1 MALFSRASSTPDA
14 TRDQADALLDDLGR
28 RMLKRRVDAL
38 KSLPTFPESVVRIN
52 QIITQ
57 DGPTDSLHKIA
68 QAIETD
74 PVLCAR
80 ILRLVNSAFYGVSG
94 AIVTVFDAL
103 LMLGLDIVRGLI
115 LSTTVS
121 DVFAGRNAALNGL
134 WEHSYG
140 AAVAAGALGRTLG
153 LPKTE
158 ELSAAALMHDIGKM
172 VLASQLED
180 EYRAVVAHAVER
192 RCTVRQAEQ
201 QLLGVT
207 HDEIGAW
214 LVVRWKL
221 PASLA
226 EPIAKHHTP
235 TQAVRHADAAA
246 VVHVADLMIR
256 GYGFGFAGDR
266 VMPALDDG
274 AWRHLGLNADKM
286 RTAVRRLQQ
295 DLHAALQHVHLIA
308 GGT

>member
-1 MALFSRASSTPDA
+1 MSLLGRASIPPEA
-14 TRDQADALLDDLGR
+14 TADALIDELGR

-38 KSLPTFPESVVRIN
+38 KSLPTFPESVIRIN

-57 DGPTDSLHKIA
+57 DGPKESLRKIA
-68 QAIETD
+68 DAIETD

-94 AIVTVFDAL
+94 AIATVFDAL
-103 LMLGLDIVRGLI
+103 LMLGLDIVKGLI

-140 AAVAAGALGRTLG
+140 AAVAAGALARTLG
-153 LPKTE
+153 MSKVE
-158 ELSAAALMHDIGKM
+158 EISAAALMHDIGKM

-180 EYRAVVAHAVER
+180 EYRTVVTHAVDR
-192 RCTVRQAEQ
+192 RCTIRQAER

-207 HDEIGAW
+207 HDEIGHW
-214 LVVRWKL
+214 LVLRWKL

-226 EPIAKHHTP
+226 EPIAWHHEP
-235 TQAVRHADAAA
+235 AKAGRFMDAAA

-266 VMPALDDG
+266 VMPALDDA
-274 AWRHLGLNADKM
+274 AWRHLGLNADKL

-295 DLHAALQHVHLIA
+295 DLHEALRNVHLITGA
-308 GGT
+308 

>member
-1 MALFSRASSTPDA
+1 VTSSGAKGAVRTPEA
-14 TRDQADALLDDLGR
+14 QADALLDELGR

-38 KSLPTFPESVVRIN
+38 KNLPTFPESVVRIN

-57 DGPTDSLHKIA
+57 IGPKESVRMIA
-68 QAIETD
+68 DAIETD

-94 AIVTVFDAL
+94 AMVTIFDAL
-103 LMLGLDIVRGLI
+103 LMLGLDIVKGLI

-140 AAVAAGALGRTLG
+140 AAVAAGALGKTLG
-153 LPKTE
+153 LPKVE
-158 ELSAAALMHDIGKM
+158 EISAAALMHDIGKM
-172 VLASQLED
+172 VLASQLQD

-192 RCTVRQAEQ
+192 RITVRQAEWH
-201 QLLGVT
+201 LLGVT
-207 HDEIGAW
+207 HDEIGHW
-214 LVVRWKL
+214 LVLRWKL

-226 EPIAKHHTP
+226 EPIARHHEP
-235 TQAVRHADAAA
+235 TKAGKFTDAAA
-246 VVHVADLMIR
+246 VVHIADLMIR

-266 VMPALDDG
+266 VMPAMDDG
-274 AWRHLGLNADKM
+274 AWRHLSLTHEKLRA
-286 RTAVRRLQQ
+286 AIRRLQT
-295 DLHAALQHVHLIA
+295 DLHEALRHVHLIA
-308 GGT
+308 GGR